1 MKRDQLIMVQG
12 NKVRWVQMKLFGLT
26 KKQLKRKGLRAVP
39 WVIKVKINPMSA
51 ILAILCIEVAPREIL
66 CCTKFFLSGAH
77 ILGFT
82 GVPNFGHFGVPR
94 VFRWP

>member
-1 MKRDQLIMVQG
+1 MDRERGRLPIHVAENNLHLQYCI
-12 NKVRWVQMKLFGLT
+12 
-26 KKQLKRKGLRAVP
+26 RAVP

-94 VFRWP
+94 VFGWP